1 LKRLAF
7 FLAFSSLLAGQQ
19 NPSAAPHLIIVSIDG
34 LMPSTIRDAEKLGLK
49 IPNLREFRDNGAF
62 AQGLRG
68 VMPTVTYPSHTTMM
82 TGREPAQHGII
93 SNELFDHDQRLDHAW
108 YWYAESIKTPTLWDM
123 ARSKGLTTAGV
134 SWPVTVGAHIDFNLP
149 EYRAIATEEQLM
161 LYRSLSTPG
170 LMAEFEKRSGPIAAG
185 EDDKGRA
192 RAAAYLIRT
201 RKPNLLLVHIFD
213 LDHEQHAYGP
223 GSPESFR
230 ALEGDDACLGMLRQE
245 VAAAGLA
252 DSTRWIVVSDHGFLP
267 VQKAFQP
274 HAFLTSLG
282 LSGTEGKAET
292 WRVAAHA
299 NGGSVAFV
307 ARDPNDTEA
316 QTLVRNTL
324 EKLRQEGTWGIG
336 QVLGR
341 SDLEK
346 LKGYPHAFL
355 AVSLSPGFT
364 SGGNRAGAWVTP
376 SGNTRGM
383 HGYAPGADAL
393 DATFLA
399 FGPGISARRLPRGEL
414 KDIAKTAATLL
425 GIEVPGA
432 EGRDLLRAGQ

>member
-1 LKRLAF
+1 MRTLARCFLIWGAAALRPTASRRFRACHKTLTLPRHPGHVGIPLKRLAF

-93 SNELFDHDQRLDHAW
+93 SNELFDPDQRLDHAW

-185 EDDKGRA
+185 ER
-192 RAAAYLIRT
+192 RQRT
-201 RKPNLLLVHIFD
+201 RPRCRLSDSDTK
-213 LDHEQHAYGP
+213 A
-223 GSPESFR
+223 ES
-230 ALEGDDACLGMLRQE
+230 A
-245 VAAAGLA
+245 
-252 DSTRWIVVSDHGFLP
+252 
-267 VQKAFQP
+267 
-274 HAFLTSLG
+274 
-282 LSGTEGKAET
+282 SGT
-292 WRVAAHA
+292 H
-299 NGGSVAFV
+299 
-307 ARDPNDTEA
+307 
-316 QTLVRNTL
+316 
-324 EKLRQEGTWGIG
+324 LR
-336 QVLGR
+336 
-341 SDLEK
+341 
-346 LKGYPHAFL
+346 
-355 AVSLSPGFT
+355 PG
-364 SGGNRAGAWVTP
+364 P
-376 SGNTRGM
+376 
-383 HGYAPGADAL
+383 
-393 DATFLA
+393 
-399 FGPGISARRLPRGEL
+399 
-414 KDIAKTAATLL
+414 
-425 GIEVPGA
+425 
-432 EGRDLLRAGQ
+432 